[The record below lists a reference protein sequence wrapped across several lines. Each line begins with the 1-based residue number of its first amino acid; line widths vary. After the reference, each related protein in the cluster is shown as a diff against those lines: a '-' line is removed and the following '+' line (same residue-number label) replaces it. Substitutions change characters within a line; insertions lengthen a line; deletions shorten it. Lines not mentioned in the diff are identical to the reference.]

1 MSVHSA
7 IAPGQVAVITGGA
20 NGIGLAVARRL
31 VDLGLRVA
39 LADCDAAQL
48 AVAGDAL
55 GGKALLVE
63 TDVASRASVAALA
76 ARVEGELGPVAVLM
90 NNAAIGGGGDI
101 LADPAGWDR
110 LLAVNL
116 HGVIHGLQQFLPG
129 MITSDRPGLVINT
142 GSKQGITQPPGNT
155 AYNVAKSG
163 VKSVTEGLAHTLRER
178 VGDRI
183 TAHLLIPGFTYT
195 GMTTRHFKEKPPA
208 AWTPDQVAQT
218 MLDGIA
224 RGDFYLW
231 CLDNETSWEVDR
243 RRVLWNAQDIT
254 EGRPALSRWHPDWK
268 DVFAD
273 FASRE

>member
-1 MSVHSA
+1 MSVHPA

-48 AVAGDAL
+48 AVAGEAL

-129 MITSDRPGLVINT
+129 MIASDRPGLVINT

-273 FASRE
+273 FASQE

>member
-1 MSVHSA
+1 MSVHPA
-7 IAPGQVAVITGGA
+7 IVPGQVAVITGGA

-48 AVAGDAL
+48 AEAGEAL

-129 MITSDRPGLVINT
+129 MIASDRPGLVINT